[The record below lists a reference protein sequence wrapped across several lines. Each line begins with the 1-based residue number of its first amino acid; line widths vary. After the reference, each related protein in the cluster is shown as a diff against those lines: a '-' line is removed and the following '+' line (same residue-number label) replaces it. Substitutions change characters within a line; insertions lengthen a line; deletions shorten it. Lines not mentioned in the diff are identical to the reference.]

1 MFVHT
6 LEPAFSDTDALG
18 HINNTR
24 LPVWFEQGRTELFR
38 LFTPDLDPRKWRLIL
53 ARFDVE
59 FHAELFYGQEVEI
72 CTFLTHLGNSSFT
85 VTQQARQ
92 SGCLAAQGNTVMVHF
107 DHQRKQATPI
117 TGELRR
123 ALQEH
128 LHEPAEVER

>member
-1 MFVHT
+1 MFIRT
-6 LEPAFSDTDALG
+6 LDPAFSDTDALG

-24 LPVWFEQGRTELFR
+24 LPVWFEQGRTDLFR
-38 LFTPDLDPRKWRLIL
+38 LFTPDLDPHKWRLIL

-72 CTFLTHLGNSSFT
+72 RTFLSHLGNSSFT
-85 VTQQARQ
+85 VTQQAWQAGR
-92 SGCLAAQGNTVMVHF
+92 LAAQGNTVMVHF

-117 TGELRR
+117 TGELRQ

-128 LHEPAEVER
+128 LSEQAEVGR